1 MDQGKSG
8 PDVWQHLACFIPWV
22 IITVYCRRC
31 EMVRILLA
39 LPFITVNWFLLL
51 RHRPHLLSLAISDSH
66 ILDSDNGAT
75 LTVVRRGNRWQ
86 CCHNTFQASAFT
98 HLEAWF
104 RLWWHVA
111 VPNKMLLSIAI
122 VWCRPVG
129 NCTRH
134 SFPVPTSAWL
144 YFVAL
149 MIYKVLLPTPLIP
162 HVPGQ

>member
-1 MDQGKSG
+1 MDQGKSR

-31 EMVRILLA
+31 EMVRILLT

-51 RHRPHLLSLAISDSH
+51 RHRPHLLSLAI
-66 ILDSDNGAT
+66 LT
-75 LTVVRRGNRWQ
+75 LTSWIVTMGHSDCGQGDRWQ
-86 CCHNTFQASAFT
+86 CCHNTSQASAFT